1 MASLRKKERSDY
13 YFACFTGP
21 DGRRVQRSTKQIKR
35 KQAQAVA
42 NEWEK
47 ASRLAGEKRL
57 GEAQARR
64 VVADIYQA
72 ISNEPLRSAVAREFL
87 VKWAETRKVD
97 TALRTYQAYTQVIR
111 DFVKSLG
118 ERAGLDIS
126 QLTKADVAKYRDEV
140 LKRTSVANANKS
152 LKYLRVA
159 LGAAYKD
166 GVAQEN
172 PASKLDTLRRREADR
187 AERRPF
193 TVKELKNVLAHASGE
208 WKGIILFGIYT
219 GQRLKDITRLTWQ
232 NVDIENEELRFVTA
246 KTGRRMSLPLASPLL
261 VYVQTMPAG
270 DDPSAPLFPDAYAIA
285 SKEGSDGRL
294 SQQFYA
300 VLVAAGMEKERTKEE
315 TGKGH
320 SQRRTV
326 SEISFHSL
334 RHTATSLLK
343 NAGVPAAVAMDIIG
357 HESEAISR
365 QYTHIEAATKRAALR
380 KLPKLL

>member
-1 MASLRKKERSDY
+1 MASLRKKDRSDY
-13 YFACFTGP
+13 YFACFNGP
-21 DGRRVQRSTKQIKR
+21 DGRRVQRSTKQVKR

-87 VKWAETRKVD
+87 LKWAETRKVD

-193 TVKELKNVLAHASGE
+193 TLKELKNVLAHASGE

-219 GQRLKDITRLTWQ
+219 GQRLKDIARLTWQ
-232 NVDIENEELRFVTA
+232 NMDIENEELRFVTA

-261 VYVQTMPAG
+261 AYVQTMPAG
-270 DDPSAPLFPDAYAIA
+270 DDPSAPLFPDAHVLAT
-285 SKEGSDGRL
+285 KEGSDGRL

-300 VLVAAGMEKERTKEE
+300 VLVAAGMAKGRTKEE

-343 NAGVPAAVAMDIIG
+343 NAGVSAAVAMDIIG
-357 HESEAISR
+357 HESEAINR
-365 QYTHIEAATKRAALR
+365 HYTHIEAATKRAALR